1 MKISS
6 HFVFYIRVEGFRF
19 TPELPR
25 CVRKQIEK
33 NLEICEVF
41 SLSSRR
47 LEDTTFGDESD

>member
-33 NLEICEVF
+33 NLEICDVF